1 MSEPT
6 KLQKTKAP
14 PFRNAQLTKRENCA
28 KKQNRVKKML
38 SGEVLRG
45 DKQSEEEERLQD
57 GFTEN
62 QRNEALTYEQ
72 EFAPQKRETPVRAET
87 AVYKKVKRH

>member
-1 MSEPT
+1 
-6 KLQKTKAP
+6 
-14 PFRNAQLTKRENCA
+14 
-28 KKQNRVKKML
+28 ML

-45 DKQSEEEERLQD
+45 EKQSEEEERLQD

-72 EFAPQKRETPVRAET
+72 EFAPQKRETPV
-87 AVYKKVKRH
+87 

>member
-1 MSEPT
+1 MSELT

-14 PFRNAQLTKRENCA
+14 PSRKAQLTERENCT

-38 SGEVLRG
+38 CEGLRG

-62 QRNEALTYEQ
+62 QRKEALKHE
-72 EFAPQKRETPVRAET
+72 
-87 AVYKKVKRH
+87 

>member
-1 MSEPT
+1 MLELT
-6 KLQKTKAP
+6 KLQKTTTP
-14 PFRNAQLTKRENCA
+14 PSRNAQLTERENCA
-28 KKQNRVKKML
+28 KKQNSVKKML

-62 QRNEALTYEQ
+62 QRNEALKYE
-72 EFAPQKRETPVRAET
+72 
-87 AVYKKVKRH
+87 

>member
-1 MSEPT
+1 MSEQT

-14 PFRNAQLTKRENCA
+14 PSRNAQLTERENCA

-72 EFAPQKRETPVRAET
+72 EFAPQKRETPV
-87 AVYKKVKRH
+87 